1 MQIVR
6 PDININFMKATRF
19 TTALSIGLVLAS
31 IGLLGMR
38 GLNLGTDFTGG
49 TKILVKFKNSFRA
62 QDKVLVQKAFDEEG
76 LAQKF
81 GTTEAP
87 ATCSVNKSNATTL
100 TVAVSGQRS
109 GISAEEQTTLFSE
122 LSKKAGFR
130 SLVDIKDTG
139 GTLTATYSLKP
150 LARKDLR
157 EATKTLAEETEK
169 KDAQIDV
176 QDFVEGA
183 GSRADIARYQ
193 ISTQL
198 TSVLTDK
205 VRDSIKKAITENAAF
220 KDQLDGPVLNTT
232 DGEDKFLIQ
241 LTEKRNL
248 QTAEVELR
256 AIFKA
261 QGLDHVAI
269 TSDVEVRAENA
280 FYKRVNMEMKDGL
293 ITEKEN
299 RKRRLAYQE
308 ERALRLEGQGNAA
321 WRIEDPTDTSFYVSV
336 EQLRAKLETKFSKEF
351 PGSFQG
357 IDSSSSISATVGQA
371 MFNKG
376 LLAIIYALLGILAYI
391 WLRFDIRY
399 SPGAVVALAHDVL
412 ITLGLFALFQIKFSL
427 SIVAALLTI
436 VGYSLND
443 TIVVYDR
450 IRENTKRMRQ
460 LDIRSVVNRSIN
472 ETLSRTLLTSITT
485 LIVVLSL
492 LFFGGGLISDFALA
506 LAIGVIIGTYS
517 SVYVA
522 SPVVLLLD
530 RFVEQKK
537 EDQRSATPRTNAV

>member
-31 IGLLGMR
+31 MGLLGMR

-62 QDKVLVQKAFDEEG
+62 AEKEKVKLTFENDG

-81 GTTEAP
+81 GTPEAP
-87 ATCSVNKSNATTL
+87 ATCAVDKPNATTL
-100 TVAVSGQRS
+100 TVIVSGQRAMLP
-109 GISAEEQTTLFSE
+109 AEEQTKLFTE
-122 LSKKAGFR
+122 LSRKAEFR
-130 SLVDIKDTG
+130 SLLDIKDTG
-139 GTLTATYSLKP
+139 GTLTATYTLKP
-150 LARKDLR
+150 LKRKELR
-157 EATKTLAEETEK
+157 TATAALAKETKKT
-169 KDAQIDV
+169 DAQIDV

-183 GSRADIARYQ
+183 GSRSDIIRFQ

-198 TSVLTDK
+198 TSVLTDSI
-205 VRDSIKKAITENAAF
+205 RDRLKKTITEAAPF
-220 KDQLDGPVLNTT
+220 KDHLDGPVLTT
-232 DGEDKFLIQ
+232 RDGEDKFLIQ
-241 LTEKRNL
+241 LKEKRNL
-248 QTAEVELR
+248 QQAENELR

-261 QGLDHVAI
+261 QGLEHVAI
-269 TSDVEVRAENA
+269 TSDVEVRAKNA
-280 FYKRVNMEMKDGL
+280 FYKRVNSELKDGL
-293 ITEKEN
+293 ITDKEN
-299 RKRRLAYQE
+299 RNRRKAYQE

-321 WRIEDPTDTSFYVSV
+321 WRMDDPADTSFYVSV
-336 EQLRAKLETKFSKEF
+336 EQLRAKLETKFMAEF

-357 IDSSSSISATVGQA
+357 IDSSSSISATVGAA

-412 ITLGLFALFQIKFSL
+412 ITLGIFAVFQIKFSL

-506 LAIGVIIGTYS
+506 LTIGIIIGTYS

-522 SPVVLLLD
+522 SPVVVLLD

-537 EDQRSATPRTNAV
+537 EDQRGATPRTSTV